1 MLYPHDYWLVVLIFL
16 VDKQKPKEGKP
27 SKNQEAAPVDVSRLD
42 MRVAQIKT
50 VKYHPD
56 ADSLYVEE
64 IDTGE
69 ECYRNVVTGLVKHVP
84 IDQVFKL
91 LFLIF
96 YSCERATAFL
106 CRGHILECGSGYVA
120 SMGIQAG
127 NVFAQFSI
135 KKIWQVWRLTSPN
148 LSFLQ
153 PSVLKIQHIKFPLS
167 KTFSLWKYCQG
178 CQLETKFKKGNTY
191 FWFSIN
197 VLRQS

>member
-1 MLYPHDYWLVVLIFL
+1 
-16 VDKQKPKEGKP
+16 
-27 SKNQEAAPVDVSRLD
+27 

-106 CRGHILECGSGYVA
+106 RRGHILEREWLRCLNGHSGWKCFCSIFY
-120 SMGIQAG
+120 QKNLAG
-127 NVFAQFSI
+127 
-135 KKIWQVWRLTSPN
+135 
-148 LSFLQ
+148 
-153 PSVLKIQHIKFPLS
+153 LKTNF
-167 KTFSLWKYCQG
+167 
-178 CQLETKFKKGNTY
+178 TKFELSTT
-191 FWFSIN
+191 FRS
-197 VLRQS
+197 QDTTH